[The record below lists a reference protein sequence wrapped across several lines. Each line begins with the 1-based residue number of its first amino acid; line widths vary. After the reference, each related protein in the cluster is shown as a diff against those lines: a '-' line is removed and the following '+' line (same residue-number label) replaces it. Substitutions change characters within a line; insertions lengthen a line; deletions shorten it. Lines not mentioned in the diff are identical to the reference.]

1 MPHSTHARRAAAAL
15 VAAATLATGAIGG
28 TGAMAAASAPAE
40 AAAKARVTVTIDS
53 EGTDIFG
60 TIRSPRRACKADRRV
75 LLFLQRG
82 ARGGADDELFAT
94 DTSEVRNGVGAW
106 ETGNLGF
113 EGRFYAKVRANAR
126 CKGDASP
133 TIRVTR

>member
-1 MPHSTHARRAAAAL
+1 MLQPTRIRRAAVGA
-15 VAAATLATGAIGG
+15 VAAATAATGVL
-28 TGAMAAASAPAE
+28 AASPAPVD

-60 TIRSPRRACKADRRV
+60 QIRSKRRACKADRRV
-75 LLFLQRG
+75 LLYLQRG

-94 DTSEVRNGVGAW
+94 DTSEVRNGVGVW

-113 EGRFYAKVRANAR
+113 EGRFYAKVRGNAQ
-126 CKGDASP
+126 CKPDASP
-133 TIRVTR
+133 TIRVSR